1 MRPKAAATP
10 AATIPE
16 PKSRPMAAM
25 VAAAAFEV
33 LVNAAVPEAVL
44 EVGVAVVALEELLL
58 EVAVKLVGSMVPQL
72 LSRF

>member
-44 EVGVAVVALEELLL
+44 DEPPEVGVAVVALL